1 MTNFFKENGKT
12 LLIFLTI
19 AIIFPIIILL
29 PSPIGIIPYETGL
42 TIIGYGGSILGGFL
56 TLYGVWWTI
65 EDNNM
70 QREENQRQHDEERRE
85 EFTIKY
91 KPILFFKKVDD
102 RIYDTNGEITLF
114 TQENKEPTEYE
125 LLTYF
130 TITNLGRG
138 EAVIKDYDYD
148 ICDTISEENSLIFP
162 KTEIERDYI
171 KMIPIT
177 NSLNWELGIC
187 FNQAELTNLIKKTED
202 EMLCYF
208 TFKIIYADI
217 LDNQE
222 YNLDIIFVFETY
234 LKENKIIFEIK
245 EYNQIIKNINK
256 RGGQNVK
263 V

>member
-1 MTNFFKENGKT
+1 MTKFFKENKKM
-12 LLIFLTI
+12 LLLFLTI

-65 EDNNM
+65 EDNNK
-70 QREENQRQHDEERRE
+70 QREKNQRQHEIERRE
-85 EFTIKY
+85 EFTIQY
-91 KPILFFKKVDD
+91 KPILFLKEVDAKL
-102 RIYDTNGEITLF
+102 YDINGYITLY
-114 TQENKEPTEYE
+114 TQNDKKFDEYE

-130 TITNLGRG
+130 TIINLGRG
-138 EAVIKDYDYD
+138 EALIKGYDYV

-171 KMIPIT
+171 KMIPIN

-202 EMLCYF
+202 EMVCYF
-208 TFKIIYADI
+208 TFNIIYADI

-222 YNLDIIFVFETY
+222 YNLNITFVFETY
-234 LKENKIIFEIK
+234 LEENKIIFEIK
-245 EYNQIIKNINK
+245 ECNQIIKNIIK
-256 RGGQNVK
+256 RQTIK
-263 V
+263 CQ